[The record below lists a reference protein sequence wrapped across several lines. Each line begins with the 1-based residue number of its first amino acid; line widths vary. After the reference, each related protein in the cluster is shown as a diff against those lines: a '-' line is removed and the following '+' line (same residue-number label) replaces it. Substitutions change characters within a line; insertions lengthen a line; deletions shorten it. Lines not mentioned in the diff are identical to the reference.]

1 MAAGLILMRR
11 LLTILTAIVLLVM
24 SLAIGTVAADLPFW
38 RRALQL
44 PLPADALYLPV
55 AVIGE
60 TTPPATTTMAPIP
73 KPALEADRALLE
85 ATVERA
91 RAAGVRVL
99 LAARRGRVVLARYLV
114 ADDEQTLLPAGLIA
128 RPLVAMA
135 VGRAIADGRIESL
148 DTPVARYL
156 PEWEGE
162 PRGRI
167 TVRQLLEDTSGLETG
182 GDIHGVLRRS
192 PWEDPAALPAF
203 ATGKGVRML
212 LGNDFANTAL
222 RFQLEHEPG
231 GFHHESP
238 ANAQLAALILERA
251 TTVPYERYVDEM
263 LWRPLGG
270 GRAELTMDRRAG
282 MPAAHCCWRA
292 TAPDILRVVSL
303 LATGGKQEGREI
315 LRSDWVREMT
325 SPSRVNPDGGL
336 QLKRVSV
343 GGVPAL
349 SGGDDDGNTFWVFPE
364 RELAIVSIVNE
375 SGANWLDL
383 PASLLRA
390 FADEE

>member
-182 GDIHGVLRRS
+182 GDIHGVLGSEER
-192 PWEDPAALPAF
+192 
-203 ATGKGVRML
+203 L
-212 LGNDFANTAL
+212 LNRAVVPVTA
-222 RFQLEHEPG
+222 
-231 GFHHESP
+231 
-238 ANAQLAALILERA
+238 
-251 TTVPYERYVDEM
+251 V
-263 LWRPLGG
+263 
-270 GRAELTMDRRAG
+270 GR
-282 MPAAHCCWRA
+282 
-292 TAPDILRVVSL
+292 DIVI
-303 LATGGKQEGREI
+303 G
-315 LRSDWVREMT
+315 
-325 SPSRVNPDGGL
+325 
-336 QLKRVSV
+336 RVS
-343 GGVPAL
+343 GRK
-349 SGGDDDGNTFWVFPE
+349 E
-364 RELAIVSIVNE
+364 RN
-375 SGANWLDL
+375 NQK
-383 PASLLRA
+383 
-390 FADEE
+390 

>member
-1 MAAGLILMRR
+1 MRR
-11 LLTILTAIVLLVM
+11 LLTILTATVLLVM

-38 RRALQL
+38 RRAVQL
-44 PLPADALYLPV
+44 PLPPDTFYLPV

-60 TTPPATTTMAPIP
+60 AAPPVPAAAAIAIP
-73 KPALEADRALLE
+73 RLDVDRALLE

-99 LAARRGRVVLARYLV
+99 LAARGGRVVLARYLG
-114 ADDEQTLLPAGLIA
+114 ADDEHTLLPAGLIA

-135 VGRAIADGRIESL
+135 VGRAIAGGEIESL

-156 PEWEGE
+156 PEWEDE
-162 PRGRI
+162 PRGHI

-182 GDIHGVLRRS
+182 GDFQRVLRRS
-192 PWEDPAALPAF
+192 PWEHPGALPAF

-212 LGNDFANTAL
+212 LGNDFAYTAL

-238 ANAQLAALILERA
+238 ANAQLAALIVERA
-251 TTVPYERYVDEM
+251 TTVPYERYVDKT
-263 LWRPLGG
+263 LWQPLGA
-270 GRAELTMDRRAG
+270 GRAELMMDRRAG

-303 LATGGKQEGREI
+303 LATGGQWEGRAV
-315 LRSDWVREMT
+315 LRADWVREMIQ
-325 SPSRVNPDGGL
+325 PSRVNPDGGL
-336 QLKRVSV
+336 QLKRVNV

-349 SGGDDDGNTFWVFPE
+349 GGTDDDGNSFWVFPE

-390 FADEE
+390 LADEE